1 VRICADALDRGEPVR
16 AQTGIRNVNRTVG
29 TILGHEI
36 TRRYGGDGLADGTI
50 DITLVG
56 SAGQSFGAFVPR
68 GVTLRLEGDANDY
81 LGKGLSGGRIV
92 MRPDR
97 SATFAAEEQIVAGN
111 VIGYGATAG
120 EIFVRGI
127 VGERFCVRNSGA
139 TAVVEGT
146 GDHACEYMTG
156 GRVVILGATG
166 RNVAAG
172 MSGGEAYVLDLVER
186 RVNPE
191 LVELGPVPD
200 DVADELRALV
210 QCHLEETGSAV
221 AESLL
226 DDWGTALGRFTQVM
240 PVDYRKVLAAK
251 GEAEQ
256 EGLDEDATVTAMM
269 KAATHG

>member
-1 VRICADALDRGEPVR
+1 
-16 AQTGIRNVNRTVG
+16 
-29 TILGHEI
+29 
-36 TRRYGGDGLADGTI
+36 
-50 DITLVG
+50 
-56 SAGQSFGAFVPR
+56 
-68 GVTLRLEGDANDY
+68 
-81 LGKGLSGGRIV
+81 
-92 MRPDR
+92 
-97 SATFAAEEQIVAGN
+97 
-111 VIGYGATAG
+111 
-120 EIFVRGI
+120 VRGI

-200 DVADELRALV
+200 DVADELRTLV
-210 QCHLEETGSAV
+210 QRHLEETGSAV
-221 AESLL
+221 ATALL
-226 DDWGTALGRFTQVM
+226 DDWDVALGRFTQVM

-256 EGLDEDATVTAMM
+256 DGLDEDATVTAMM
-269 KAATHG
+269 KAATRG